1 MTKTPHKVL
10 TAALLGTALLVTGA
24 AGVVQAQTPQMAAK
38 KPPGARVDCF
48 FNRQVRNYTTA
59 NDDKTVYIRAGSN
72 SYRLETFGRCLDLSN
87 ALQIGFDSHPSSS
100 ICSAQDV
107 TLIVQSN
114 GMGPQRCAVRTL
126 EKLTPEQVAALP
138 KGDRP

>member
-1 MTKTPHKVL
+1 MTKTLPKAL

-24 AGVVQAQTPQMAAK
+24 AGVVQAQPAK
-38 KPPGARVDCF
+38 KALSARTDCF

-59 NDDKTVYIRAGSN
+59 DDDKTLYVRAGRDT
-72 SYRLETFGRCLDLSN
+72 YRLETFGRCTDLSN
-87 ALQIGFDSHPSSS
+87 ALEIGFDSHPTSS

-107 TLIVQSN
+107 TLLVHSSI
-114 GMGPQRCAVRTL
+114 GPQRCAVRSL
-126 EKLTPEQVAALP
+126 DKLTPEQVAALP

>member
-1 MTKTPHKVL
+1 MTKIL
-10 TAALLGTALLVTGA
+10 TAALLGTALLITGA
-24 AGVVQAQTPQMAAK
+24 AGVVQAQTPQGVAAK
-38 KPPGARVDCF
+38 KALSARTDCF

-59 NDDKTVYIRAGSN
+59 NDDKTVYVRAGKD
-72 SYRLETFGRCLDLSN
+72 SYRLETFGRCTDLSN
-87 ALQIGFDSHPSSS
+87 ALEIGFDSYPTSS

-107 TLIVQSN
+107 TLLVQSS
-114 GMGPQRCAVRTL
+114 MGPQRCAVRTL